1 MNLKL
6 DFKKEAKTTPTLEWN
21 NFEGQTMYIFPCHT
35 KQ

>member
-6 DFKKEAKTTPTLEWN
+6 DLKREGKTTPTLEWN
-21 NFEGQTMYIFPCHT
+21 NFEGQTKFIFSCHA